1 MIHASYRYA
10 AKLHVTLSLEVMLFV
25 VIPIF
30 YRLGILALQPNDVT
44 LLRIHKD
51 FIHPEER
58 KMMIYRSSNDNKVII
73 KGFIMIHKEDFI

>member
-1 MIHASYRYA
+1 MLHKRYA

-58 KMMIYRSSNDNKVII
+58 KKRSKISNDIKDII
-73 KGFIMIHKEDFI
+73 KGFIIKEDFI

>member
-1 MIHASYRYA
+1 MLHKRYA

-44 LLRIHKD
+44 LLRIHKG
-51 FIHPEER
+51 FIHPEEKR
-58 KMMIYRSSNDNKVII
+58 KRSKISNDIKDII
-73 KGFIMIHKEDFI
+73 KGFIMK